1 MENATSRRLDPAR
14 EQAIL
19 DATLELLAETG
30 YDRMSVDQI
39 ARRAGASKATI
50 YRRWT
55 GKADLVVDLVCNR
68 LDIDLPPA
76 PDTGSLRGD
85 LLAALG
91 AICSAIG
98 HRHQLIIGLVS
109 AMLSSPEL
117 AGAVRDHMPGR
128 DLSGLEFLLG
138 RAVERGDLP
147 GPVDPRAL
155 FSVAEGLIWRRLIV
169 LGEPLDDV
177 FMADAVDRVLLPLAE
192 SWSGSME
199 T

>member
-1 MENATSRRLDPAR
+1 MGTANSRRLDPAR

-19 DATLELLAETG
+19 DATLELLTETG
-30 YDRMSVDQI
+30 FDRMSVDQI
-39 ARRAGASKATI
+39 AKRAGASKATI
-50 YRRWT
+50 YRRWA
-55 GKADLVVDLVCNR
+55 GKADLVVDLICNR
-68 LDIDLPPA
+68 VEIDIPPA

-91 AICSAIG
+91 AICDAIG
-98 HRHQLIIGLVS
+98 RRQQLIIGLVS

-128 DLSGLEFLLG
+128 DLSGLAYLLG
-138 RAVERGDLP
+138 NAVERGELT

-155 FSVAEGLIWRRLIV
+155 FSVVEALVWRRLIV
-169 LGEPLDDV
+169 LGEPVDDA
-177 FMADAVDRVLLPLAE
+177 FMAEAVDRVLLPLAKT
-192 SWSGSME
+192 WSGSMG